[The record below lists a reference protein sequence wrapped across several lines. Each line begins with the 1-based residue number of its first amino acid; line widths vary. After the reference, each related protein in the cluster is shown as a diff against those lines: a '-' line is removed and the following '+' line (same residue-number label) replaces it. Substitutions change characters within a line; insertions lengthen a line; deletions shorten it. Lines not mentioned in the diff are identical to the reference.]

1 MPIKLQIQLRF
12 LLEKNCCSS
21 KIVMT
26 KTASR
31 LGRGLGSLISG
42 GTQNTQSNPPSASYG
57 NLNQNGKEV
66 VQHRVLLQ
74 RILMKLVQA

>member
-1 MPIKLQIQLRF
+1 MA
-12 LLEKNCCSS
+12 
-21 KIVMT
+21 

-42 GTQNTQSNPPSASYG
+42 GTQNTQSNPPSASVHG

-66 VQHRVLLQ
+66 VQ
-74 RILMKLVQA
+74 A